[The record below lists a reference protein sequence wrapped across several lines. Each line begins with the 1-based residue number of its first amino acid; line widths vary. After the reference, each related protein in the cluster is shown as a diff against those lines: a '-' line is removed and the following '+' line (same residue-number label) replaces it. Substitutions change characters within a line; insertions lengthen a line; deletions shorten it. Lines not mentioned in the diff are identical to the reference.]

1 MSLEQWSAVDEYFSA
16 MLIPSDPVLDAVLDS
31 CVRAGLPPIGVA
43 PNQGKLLYL
52 LARIRGA
59 GRILEIGTLG
69 GYSTIWLARA
79 LAPGGKLVSLEVSAA
94 HAQVA
99 RENVEAAGLS
109 DAVSIM
115 VGRATD
121 TLARLAAEGVEPFD
135 LVFIDADKEN
145 NPVYLEAALR
155 LTRPGSLIV
164 CDNVVRNGRVLDA
177 GSDDAD
183 VAGTRRYFELLAEQP
198 RLISTAIQTVG
209 VKGWDG
215 LSISLVEGG

>member
-1 MSLEQWSAVDEYFSA
+1 MNLEQWSAVDEYLSA

-79 LAPGGKLVSLEVSAA
+79 LAPGGKLVSLEVSDA
-94 HAQVA
+94 HARVA
-99 RENVEAAGLS
+99 RENIEAAGLS

-115 VGRATD
+115 VGRAAD
-121 TLARLAAEGVEPFD
+121 TLASLVAEGVDPFD

-145 NPVYLEAALR
+145 NPVYLEAVLG

-177 GSDDAD
+177 GSGDAD
-183 VAGTRRYFELLAEQP
+183 VVGTRRYFELLAEQP
-198 RLISTAIQTVG
+198 RLASTAIQTVG

>member
-99 RENVEAAGLS
+99 RENVEAASLS

>member
-31 CVRAGLPPIGVA
+31 CVRAALPPIGVA

-79 LAPGGKLVSLEVSAA
+79 LAPGGKLVSLEVSAT

-145 NPVYLEAALR
+145 NPVYLKAALR
-155 LTRPGSLIV
+155 FTRPGSLIV